1 MIQYEE
7 RGVSILFHTV
17 LISAKPDHP
26 SRECERGCS
35 VDAALGTV
43 VAVIQEKEHKK
54 RGVSILC
61 YAVSIPIKPNR
72 FLRERRRGRTLDVA
86 FGAVIVMIQSEE
98 HEKGHVRPFTSCLC
112 LCGALSQLYSH
123 DSRGPVAIIWGEK
136 HEERG
141 MFVLFT
147 LSVSMELR
155 HSPMVTTAASGRR
168 NQGRE
173 A

>member
-1 MIQYEE
+1 M
-7 RGVSILFHTV
+7 
-17 LISAKPDHP
+17 
-26 SRECERGCS
+26 
-35 VDAALGTV
+35 
-43 VAVIQEKEHKK
+43 VAVIQEKEHKE

-98 HEKGHVRPFTSCLC
+98 HEKGHVRPFTSFLC